1 VIKADQFVVTD
12 GSNTAF
18 PLVFESGV
26 LKLALANIGAVT
38 AGTLTS
44 SNGKVLLD
52 LNNARLL
59 FSD

>member
-1 VIKADQFVVTD
+1 VVTD